1 MANPDIVS
9 VGQIYGTTITK
20 NLAATL
26 SDVVSAVAANDVYK
40 VNSIMCCNVHTAA
53 VTVDIKIIRA
63 TAYTQDDDVF
73 LVKGLSIPVGA
84 TLDVLNKPIYL
95 MEGDKIQANSTATN
109 YVDMT
114 VSYEDIS

>member
-9 VGQIYGTTITK
+9 VGQIYGNTVCKI
-20 NLAATL
+20 LGATAGVA
-26 SDVVSAVAANDVYK
+26 VVSTVPTDDVYK
-40 VNSIMCCNVHTAA
+40 INSIMCCNVHTSAE
-53 VTVDIKIIRA
+53 TVDIKINKVSG
-63 TAYTQDDDVF
+63 DDVF

-95 MEGDKIQANSTATN
+95 MEGDVLEANGGAAT
-109 YVDMT
+109 YIHMT

>member
-1 MANPDIVS
+1 MANPNVVS
-9 VGQIYGTTITK
+9 VAQILGNTVTK
-20 NLAATL
+20 ALPATL
-26 SDVVSAVAANDVYK
+26 GTVISAVPTDDVYK
-40 VNSIMCCNVHTAA
+40 INAIMCCNIHTAA
-53 VTVDIKIIRA
+53 VSVDIKINKG
-63 TAYTQDDDVF
+63 TGDDVF

-95 MEGDKIQANSTATN
+95 MEGDVLEANSTATS

>member
-95 MEGDKIQANSTATN
+95 MEGDILEANGGTAN
-109 YVDMT
+109 YIHMT